1 MKMFK
6 NNKVF
11 NFSSASFMAGTFTAT
26 MIGVKMENDK
36 QTAQIRWNSGMKGR
50 GRTEQQCATHEYR
63 TKSDK
68 HFHS

>member
-1 MKMFK
+1 MFK
-6 NNKVF
+6 NNTVF
-11 NFSSASFMAGTFTAT
+11 NFSSAAFMAGTFTAT

-50 GRTEQQCATHEYR
+50 GRTPEQQCATHEYR